1 VPLINWQKAQE
12 GAFMFITTPL
22 IRWLVNRLFQS
33 GKIDGQQ
40 RDQLLTQDRQINV
53 VITGA
58 ALVLFA
64 SLFF

>member
-1 VPLINWQKAQE
+1 MPSINWPEAQE

-22 IRWLVNRLFQS
+22 IRWVVNRLFQS

-40 RDQLLTQDRQINV
+40 RDQLLSQDRQINV

>member
-1 VPLINWQKAQE
+1 
-12 GAFMFITTPL
+12 MFITTPL
-22 IRWLVNRLFQS
+22 IRWLVNLLLQS

-40 RDQLLTQDRQINV
+40 RDQLLSQDRQINV
-53 VITGA
+53 VITRA

>member
-1 VPLINWQKAQE
+1 
-12 GAFMFITTPL
+12 MFITTPL

-40 RDQLLTQDRQINV
+40 RDQLLSQDRQINV

-64 SLFF
+64 SLFSNGVTL

>member
-1 VPLINWQKAQE
+1 VPLIDWQKAQE

-22 IRWLVNRLFQS
+22 IRWLVDRLFQS

>member
-1 VPLINWQKAQE
+1 MPSINWPEAQE

-22 IRWLVNRLFQS
+22 IRWVVNRLFQS

-40 RDQLLTQDRQINV
+40 RDQLLSQDRQINV

-64 SLFF
+64 SLFI

>member
-1 VPLINWQKAQE
+1 VPSIDWQKAQE

-40 RDQLLTQDRQINV
+40 RDQLLSQDRQINV

>member
-1 VPLINWQKAQE
+1 
-12 GAFMFITTPL
+12 MFITTPL
-22 IRWLVNRLFQS
+22 IRSVVNRLFQS

-40 RDQLLTQDRQINV
+40 RDQLLSQDRQINV

-64 SLFF
+64 SLFI

>member
-1 VPLINWQKAQE
+1 
-12 GAFMFITTPL
+12 MFITTPL
-22 IRWLVNRLFQS
+22 IRWVVNRLFQS

-40 RDQLLTQDRQINV
+40 RDQLLSQDRQINV

-64 SLFF
+64 SLFI